1 MYSYKIH
8 LKSSIK
14 SPVFIIKPK
23 NSFNYYIRL
32 KEPIIF
38 FELKFTR
45 NIFLKKSISLLQYA
59 Y

>member
-45 NIFLKKSISLLQYA
+45 NIFLKNEMLT
-59 Y
+59 